1 MADHDKDLDLQAIE
15 LPTAPEVSDNDF
27 LVLKDVSS
35 DAPLSKTK
43 IGTMRTVFGSGYPN
57 VQDLAEGDIVPPA
70 WTLEG
75 IDGAWRVT
83 VTSVVPDA
91 VCYIVYWFDAYIT
104 GEWIPAKEGGIWEF
118 RENAS
123 EGVLQL
129 TIRAPIED
137 PPVRIFR
144 IFKIQSVSATEKG
157 PLSEKKEAFTKIY
170 LPEDF
175 IPNQP
180 SLDTTGGY
188 PYITYYP
195 MDMGHFAYTIS
206 MQILAP
212 AGQKNYIKQYKILRA
227 TDSGTGSFDGTEPYV
242 EIKGYDVKNK
252 KIPPSKF
259 PFIDTDAD
267 LTTGWKYRYQVVA
280 IALNDKPSEPGGV
293 APNDYQE
300 TTLTDDTTAPD
311 PPTFTVT
318 TFATHFEIRFYNPYD
333 EYEPPPTQ
341 NEGDPCPDWRYYLVC
356 HKKEGDTG
364 ENSPPCTGCGGVG
377 FTSFDMVENWQ
388 DPFVVGISAEDADK
402 TLVFKAKAVD
412 YSGNS
417 SEWSPPSDP
426 DKIKKVTGDIVDD
439 RTIDAGHVILKALT
453 YQEIADLTIQSEQLA
468 NLAITETKV
477 GNLAIATPKL
487 QANCVEAAKIAAA
500 AIETGHLKALNVT
513 GDKIAANAVNLSKL
527 NFTPLTSAGTTG
539 EIIATIMATSEEL
552 KISGLKLHITATTVF
567 DSDVMI
573 QGILVTAGG
582 VRTGSGTTRMELG
595 QWGSISQGALI
606 GYHSDV
612 AKLTVRILGSG
623 EPRIQLVSGTYIA
636 NLKHG
641 SLVLSE
647 DGDTTVALVSTATY
661 GEIQIGGASGNL
673 RINGN
678 KVVGARQSAVGQS
691 AYSQGTVPITL
702 DTGSDLVDRAGF
714 NTKLATLKTHFDE
727 LSSAVNV
734 AIGSINILLIRLGTA
749 GHGLTADTV

>member
-1 MADHDKDLDLQAIE
+1 
-15 LPTAPEVSDNDF
+15 
-27 LVLKDVSS
+27 
-35 DAPLSKTK
+35 
-43 IGTMRTVFGSGYPN
+43 MRTVFGSGYPN

-75 IDGAWRVT
+75 IDGAWRVN

-104 GEWIPAKEGGIWEF
+104 GQWIPAKEGGIWEF

-157 PLSEKKEAFTKIY
+157 PLSSKKEAFTKIY
-170 LPEDF
+170 LPDDF
-175 IPNQP
+175 IPNAP

-188 PYITYYP
+188 PYITYYQ
-195 MDMGHFAYTIS
+195 MDSGHFAYTIS

-212 AGQKNYIKQYKILRA
+212 AGQKNYINQYKILRA

-242 EIKGYDVKNK
+242 EIKAYDVKNK
-252 KIPPSKF
+252 TIPPSKF

-267 LTTGWKYRYQVVA
+267 LTAGWKYRYQVVA
-280 IALNDKPSEPGGV
+280 IALNDKPSEPST
-293 APNDYQE
+293 YQE

-311 PPTFTVT
+311 TPVFTVT
-318 TFATHFEIRFYNPYD
+318 EEDLMLRLDFNKS
-333 EYEPPPTQ
+333 TQ
-341 NEGDPCPDWRYYLVC
+341 NTGDPCPDWKCWQVMVKKDAGAWEYIGPEDGLLEDYFYY
-356 HKKEGDTG
+356 H
-364 ENSPPCTGCGGVG
+364 N
-377 FTSFDMVENWQ
+377 
-388 DPFVVGISAEDADK
+388 IADGSLGSSYK
-402 TLVFKAKAVD
+402 FKARAFD
-412 YSGNS
+412 HTAYIQWENGAA
-417 SEWSPPSDP
+417 DP
-426 DKIKKVTGDIVDD
+426 ANASAWCGESTGKQAKKITGDAVDD

-453 YQEIADLTIQSEQLA
+453 YAEIADLTISTAKIA
-468 NLAITETKV
+468 NLNITETKI

-487 QANCVEAAKIAAA
+487 QALCIEAAKIAAG
-500 AIETGHLKALNVT
+500 AIETGKLAALAVT
-513 GDKIAANAVNLSKL
+513 VDKLAANSVSLSKMT
-527 NFTPLTSAGTTG
+527 FTPLTSSGQTG
-539 EIIATIMATSEEL
+539 EIIATIMASSEEL

-567 DSDVMI
+567 DSDVSI
-573 QGILVTAGG
+573 RGILVTAGG
-582 VRTGSGTTRMELG
+582 LKTGTGTTRMELG
-595 QWGSISQGALI
+595 QWGVISQGALI

-623 EPRIQLVSGTYIA
+623 EPRIQLVNGTYIA

-678 KVVGARQSAVGQS
+678 QVLGARRAH
-691 AYSQGTVPITL
+691 I
-702 DTGSDLVDRAGF
+702 VDAG
-714 NTKLATLKTHFDE
+714 LAAGDPPTQAEF
-727 LSSAVNV
+727 
-734 AIGSINILLIRLGTA
+734 NILAARFNFLLGELE
-749 GHGLTADTV
+749 GHGMFATS